1 MGHQMVVVLVTI
13 VLVAVAI
20 YASVLF
26 FQRSFEERITKA
38 KSSIEEIL
46 DSPLEEELEE
56 VKKMTLSGDS
66 LSEFEAVEHSYYALV
81 NQQLPEISEYLNKL
95 QAELEHYRFWKING
109 ELKQNEAQV
118 AKAQQQYEQLKL
130 ELAEIKQTAEIHK
143 KAIGELKEEY
153 QKIRKTLLAK
163 NFSYGPSID
172 ELEKELATL
181 EKDFDEYSKVTEE
194 GDYAKSSELLEKL
207 KQQTRLLKIAL
218 KKLPPIYRNLKNIF
232 PEQLQELKAGYSKL
246 QTEKYGF
253 KKDLAKHLEAIEQKC
268 KENEANLKQADVPK
282 AEALD
287 QQIADMIDEAY
298 EIMENEYNAKLK
310 VTRQEKHL
318 ADFIE
323 HAKHQE
329 KELLIELDRLSQN
342 YTLNHNEMEEAHALN
357 EQLKKIDKKFTA
369 YMQAKPKDVI
379 VYSEVLEQQTADLEA
394 LKKIELKQKEI
405 GESVADLFEEEK
417 EAQAAVQGFDNDIHR
432 LKREIEILNLPGLPS
447 DYIEYFFK
455 VGREIE
461 SLDQDLN
468 KIQIDMEQ
476 IARDLINTQS
486 DLDVLAQKTQEIIDS
501 STLTEAMLQYS
512 NRYRTRYPEV
522 ASAYAHAVELFNKNY
537 DYMGALDVISEALET
552 VEPGCYKRIEN
563 DYKAGNNRREVI

>member
-1 MGHQMVVVLVTI
+1 MVVVLVTI

-357 EQLKKIDKKFTA
+357 EQLKKIDKSFTA

>member
-46 DSPLEEELEE
+46 DSPLEKELEE

-95 QAELEHYRFWKING
+95 QAELEQYRFWKING

-246 QTEKYGF
+246 QAEKYGF

-357 EQLKKIDKKFTA
+357 EQLKKIDKNFTA

-379 VYSEVLEQQTADLEA
+379 VYSEVLEQQTADLKA

>member
-1 MGHQMVVVLVTI
+1 MVVVLVTI

-46 DSPLEEELEE
+46 DSPLEEELAE

-66 LSEFEAVEHSYYALV
+66 LSGFEAVEHSYYALV
-81 NQQLPEISEYLNKL
+81 NQQLPEISEHLNKL

-109 ELKQNEAQV
+109 ELKQNEARS
-118 AKAQQQYEQLKL
+118 AKAKQQYEQLKL
-130 ELAEIKQTAEIHK
+130 ELAEIEQTAEIHK

-298 EIMENEYNAKLK
+298 DIMENEYNARLK

-357 EQLKKIDKKFTA
+357 EQLKKIAKRFTA
-369 YMQAKPKDVI
+369 YMQAKSKDVI
-379 VYSEVLEQQTADLEA
+379 IYSEVLNQQTADLEA
-394 LKKIELKQKEI
+394 LKKIEFKQKEL

-417 EAQAAVQGFDNDIHR
+417 EAQAAVQGFDNDINR
-432 LKREIEILNLPGLPS
+432 LKREIEILNLPGLPN

>member
-1 MGHQMVVVLVTI
+1 MVVVLVTI

-38 KSSIEEIL
+38 KSRIEEIL
-46 DSPLEEELEE
+46 DSPLEKELEE

-95 QAELEHYRFWKING
+95 QAELEQYRFWKING

-246 QTEKYGF
+246 QAEKYGF

-357 EQLKKIDKKFTA
+357 EQLKKIDKNFTV

>member
-1 MGHQMVVVLVTI
+1 MVVVLVTI

-38 KSSIEEIL
+38 KSSIKEIL

-66 LSEFEAVEHSYYALV
+66 LSEFEAVEHSYYVLV

-109 ELKQNEAQV
+109 ELKQNEAQL

-181 EKDFDEYSKVTEE
+181 EKDFDEYAKVTEE

-287 QQIADMIDEAY
+287 QQIADMIDKAY
-298 EIMENEYNAKLK
+298 DIMENEYNAKLK

-329 KELLIELDRLSQN
+329 KELLIELDRLGQN

-357 EQLKKIDKKFTA
+357 EQLKKIDKNFIA

-447 DYIEYFFK
+447 DYVEYFFK
-455 VGREIE
+455 VGHEIE

-522 ASAYAHAVELFNKNY
+522 ASAYAHAIELFNQKY

>member
-1 MGHQMVVVLVTI
+1 MVVVLVTI

-66 LSEFEAVEHSYYALV
+66 LSEFEAVEHSYYVLV

-109 ELKQNEAQV
+109 ELKQNEAQL

-181 EKDFDEYSKVTEE
+181 EKDFDEYAKVTEE

-268 KENEANLKQADVPK
+268 KENETNLKQADVPK

-287 QQIADMIDEAY
+287 QQIADMIDKAY
-298 EIMENEYNAKLK
+298 DIMENEYNAKLK

-329 KELLIELDRLSQN
+329 KELLIELDRLGQN

-357 EQLKKIDKKFTA
+357 EQLKKIDKNFIA

-447 DYIEYFFK
+447 DYVEYFFK
-455 VGREIE
+455 VGHEIE

-522 ASAYAHAVELFNKNY
+522 ASAYAHAIELFNQKY

>member
-1 MGHQMVVVLVTI
+1 MVVVLVTI

-38 KSSIEEIL
+38 KSRIEEIL
-46 DSPLEEELEE
+46 DSPLEKELEE

-95 QAELEHYRFWKING
+95 QAELEQYRFWKING

-246 QTEKYGF
+246 QAEKYGF

-357 EQLKKIDKKFTA
+357 EQLKKIDKNFTA

>member
-1 MGHQMVVVLVTI
+1 MVVVLVTI

-46 DSPLEEELEE
+46 ESSLEEELEE

-95 QAELEHYRFWKING
+95 QAELEQYRFWKING
-109 ELKQNEAQV
+109 ELRQNEAQV

-298 EIMENEYNAKLK
+298 DIMENEYNAKLK

-342 YTLNHNEMEEAHALN
+342 YTLNHNEMEEAHELN
-357 EQLKKIDKKFTA
+357 EQLKKIDKNFTA
-369 YMQAKPKDVI
+369 YMQAKSKDVI

-522 ASAYAHAVELFNKNY
+522 ASAYSHAVELFNKNY
-537 DYMGALDVISEALET
+537 DYVGALDVISEALET

>member
-1 MGHQMVVVLVTI
+1 MVVVLVTI

-357 EQLKKIDKKFTA
+357 EQLKKIDKSFTA

-394 LKKIELKQKEI
+394 LKRIELKQKEI

>member
-1 MGHQMVVVLVTI
+1 MVVVLVTI

-46 DSPLEEELEE
+46 DSPLEKELEE

-95 QAELEHYRFWKING
+95 QAELEQYRFWKING

-246 QTEKYGF
+246 QAEKYGF

-357 EQLKKIDKKFTA
+357 EQLKKIDKNFTV
-369 YMQAKPKDVI
+369 YMQAKPKDMI

>member
-1 MGHQMVVVLVTI
+1 MVVVLVTI

-46 DSPLEEELEE
+46 DSPLEKELEE

-95 QAELEHYRFWKING
+95 QAELEQYRFWKING

-181 EKDFDEYSKVTEE
+181 EKDFHEYSKVTEE

-246 QTEKYGF
+246 QAEKYGF

-357 EQLKKIDKKFTA
+357 EQLKKIDKNFTA

>member
-1 MGHQMVVVLVTI
+1 MVVVLVTI

-46 DSPLEEELEE
+46 DSPLEEELAE

-66 LSEFEAVEHSYYALV
+66 LSGFEAVEHSYYALV
-81 NQQLPEISEYLNKL
+81 NQQLPEISEHLNKL

-109 ELKQNEAQV
+109 ELKQNEARS
-118 AKAQQQYEQLKL
+118 AKAKQQYEQLKL
-130 ELAEIKQTAEIHK
+130 ELAEIEQTAEIHK

-298 EIMENEYNAKLK
+298 DIMENEYNARLK

-357 EQLKKIDKKFTA
+357 EQ
-369 YMQAKPKDVI
+369 
-379 VYSEVLEQQTADLEA
+379 TADLEA
-394 LKKIELKQKEI
+394 LKKIEFKQTEL

-432 LKREIEILNLPGLPS
+432 LKREIEILNLPGLPN

-552 VEPGCYKRIEN
+552 VAPGCYKRIEN

>member
-1 MGHQMVVVLVTI
+1 MVVVLVTI

-46 DSPLEEELEE
+46 DSPLEKELEE

-95 QAELEHYRFWKING
+95 QAELEQYRFWKING

-246 QTEKYGF
+246 QAEKYGF

-357 EQLKKIDKKFTA
+357 EQLKKIDKNFTA

>member
-1 MGHQMVVVLVTI
+1 MVVVLVTI

-46 DSPLEEELEE
+46 DSPLEKELEE

-95 QAELEHYRFWKING
+95 QAELEQYRFWKING

-246 QTEKYGF
+246 QAEKYGF

-357 EQLKKIDKKFTA
+357 EQLKKIDKNFTV

-476 IARDLINTQS
+476 IACDLINTQS

-512 NRYRTRYPEV
+512 NRYRTRYPGV

>member
-1 MGHQMVVVLVTI
+1 MVVVLVTI

-66 LSEFEAVEHSYYALV
+66 LSEFEAVEHSYYVLV

-109 ELKQNEAQV
+109 ELKQNEAQL
-118 AKAQQQYEQLKL
+118 AKAQQRYEQLKL

-194 GDYAKSSELLEKL
+194 GDYARSSELLEKL

-232 PEQLQELKAGYSKL
+232 PEQLQELNAGYSKL
-246 QTEKYGF
+246 QAEKYGF
-253 KKDLAKHLEAIEQKC
+253 KKDLAKHLDAIKQNC

-282 AEALD
+282 AETLD

-298 EIMENEYNAKLK
+298 DIMENEYNAKLK
-310 VTRQEKHL
+310 VIRQEKHL

-357 EQLKKIDKKFTA
+357 EQLKKIDKNFIA

-432 LKREIEILNLPGLPS
+432 LKREIEILNLPGLPN
-447 DYIEYFFK
+447 DYVEYFFK

-537 DYMGALDVISEALET
+537 DYMRALDVISEALET

-563 DYKAGNNRREVI
+563 DYKAGNDRREVI

>member
-1 MGHQMVVVLVTI
+1 MVVVLVTI

-46 DSPLEEELEE
+46 DSPLEKELEE

-95 QAELEHYRFWKING
+95 QAELEQYRFWKING

-246 QTEKYGF
+246 QAEKYGF

-357 EQLKKIDKKFTA
+357 EQLKKIDKNFTA

-379 VYSEVLEQQTADLEA
+379 VYSEALEQQTADLKA

>member
-1 MGHQMVVVLVTI
+1 MVVVLVTI

-95 QAELEHYRFWKING
+95 QAELEQYRFWKING

-298 EIMENEYNAKLK
+298 DIMENEYNAKLK

-357 EQLKKIDKKFTA
+357 EQLKKIDKNFTA
-369 YMQAKPKDVI
+369 YMQAKAKDVI

-417 EAQAAVQGFDNDIHR
+417 EAQVAVQGFDNDIHR

>member
-1 MGHQMVVVLVTI
+1 MVVVLVTI

-46 DSPLEEELEE
+46 DSPLEKELDE

-95 QAELEHYRFWKING
+95 QAELEQYRFWKING

-246 QTEKYGF
+246 QAEKYGF

-357 EQLKKIDKKFTA
+357 EQLKKIDKNFTA
-369 YMQAKPKDVI
+369 YMQAKPRDVI

>member
-1 MGHQMVVVLVTI
+1 MVVVLVTI

-46 DSPLEEELEE
+46 DSPLEKELEE

-95 QAELEHYRFWKING
+95 QAELEQYRFWKING

-118 AKAQQQYEQLKL
+118 AKTQQQYEQLKL
-130 ELAEIKQTAEIHK
+130 ELAEIKQKAEIHK

-172 ELEKELATL
+172 ELEKELETV

-357 EQLKKIDKKFTA
+357 EQLKKIDKNFTA

-486 DLDVLAQKTQEIIDS
+486 DLGVLAQKTQEIIDS

-537 DYMGALDVISEALET
+537 DYMGALDVISEALEI

>member
-1 MGHQMVVVLVTI
+1 MVVVLVTI

-46 DSPLEEELEE
+46 DSPLEEELAE

-66 LSEFEAVEHSYYALV
+66 LSGFEAVEHSYYALV
-81 NQQLPEISEYLNKL
+81 NQQLPEISEHLNKL

-109 ELKQNEAQV
+109 ELKQNEARS
-118 AKAQQQYEQLKL
+118 AKAKQQYEQLKL
-130 ELAEIKQTAEIHK
+130 ELAEIEQTAEIHK

-298 EIMENEYNAKLK
+298 DIMENEYNARLK

-357 EQLKKIDKKFTA
+357 EQLKKIAKRFTA
-369 YMQAKPKDVI
+369 YMQAKSKDVI
-379 VYSEVLEQQTADLEA
+379 IYSEVLNQQTADLEA
-394 LKKIELKQKEI
+394 LKKIEFKQKEL

-417 EAQAAVQGFDNDIHR
+417 EAQAAVQGFDNDILR
-432 LKREIEILNLPGLPS
+432 LKREIEILNLPGLPN

>member
-1 MGHQMVVVLVTI
+1 MVVVLVTI

-46 DSPLEEELEE
+46 DSPLEKELEE

-95 QAELEHYRFWKING
+95 QAELEQYRFWKING

-246 QTEKYGF
+246 QAEKYGF

-357 EQLKKIDKKFTA
+357 EQLKKIDKNFTV

-476 IARDLINTQS
+476 IACDLINTQS

>member
-1 MGHQMVVVLVTI
+1 MVVVLVTI

-46 DSPLEEELEE
+46 DSPLEKELEE

-95 QAELEHYRFWKING
+95 QAELEQYRFWKING

-246 QTEKYGF
+246 QAEKYGF

-357 EQLKKIDKKFTA
+357 EQLKKIDKNFTT

>member
-1 MGHQMVVVLVTI
+1 MVVVLVTI

-46 DSPLEEELEE
+46 DSPLEEELAE

-66 LSEFEAVEHSYYALV
+66 LSGFEAVEHSYYTLV
-81 NQQLPEISEYLNKL
+81 NQQLPEISEHLNKL

-109 ELKQNEAQV
+109 ELKQNEARS
-118 AKAQQQYEQLKL
+118 AKVKQQYEQLKL
-130 ELAEIKQTAEIHK
+130 ELAEIEQTAEIHK

-298 EIMENEYNAKLK
+298 DIMENEYNARLK

-357 EQLKKIDKKFTA
+357 EQLKKIAKRFTA

-379 VYSEVLEQQTADLEA
+379 IYSEVLNQQTADLEA
-394 LKKIELKQKEI
+394 LKKIELKQKEL

-432 LKREIEILNLPGLPS
+432 LKREIEILNLPGLPN

>member
-1 MGHQMVVVLVTI
+1 MVVVLVTI

-46 DSPLEEELEE
+46 DSPLEKELEE

-95 QAELEHYRFWKING
+95 QAELEQYRFWKING

-246 QTEKYGF
+246 QAEKYGF

-357 EQLKKIDKKFTA
+357 EQLKKIDKNFTV

-522 ASAYAHAVELFNKNY
+522 ASAYAHAVELFNKNH

>member
-1 MGHQMVVVLVTI
+1 MVVVLVTI

-66 LSEFEAVEHSYYALV
+66 LSEFEAVEHSYYVLV

-95 QAELEHYRFWKING
+95 QAELEHYRFWKISG
-109 ELKQNEAQV
+109 ELKQNEAQL
-118 AKAQQQYEQLKL
+118 AKAKQQYEQLKL

-181 EKDFDEYSKVTEE
+181 EKDFDEYAKVTEE

-287 QQIADMIDEAY
+287 QQIADMIDKAY
-298 EIMENEYNAKLK
+298 DIMENEYNAKLK

-329 KELLIELDRLSQN
+329 KELLIELDRLGQN

-357 EQLKKIDKKFTA
+357 EQLKKIDKNFIA

-447 DYIEYFFK
+447 DYVEYFFK
-455 VGREIE
+455 VGHEIE

-522 ASAYAHAVELFNKNY
+522 ASAYAHAIELFNQKY

>member
-1 MGHQMVVVLVTI
+1 MVVVLVTI

-46 DSPLEEELEE
+46 DSPLEKELEE

-95 QAELEHYRFWKING
+95 QAELEQYRFWKING
-109 ELKQNEAQV
+109 ELKQNEAQL

-246 QTEKYGF
+246 QAEKYGF

-268 KENEANLKQADVPK
+268 KENEADLKQADVPK

-357 EQLKKIDKKFTA
+357 EQLKKIDKNFTV

>member
-1 MGHQMVVVLVTI
+1 MVVVLVTI

-357 EQLKKIDKKFTA
+357 EQLKKIDKKFIA

>member
-1 MGHQMVVVLVTI
+1 MVVVLVTI

-46 DSPLEEELEE
+46 DSPLEKELEE

-66 LSEFEAVEHSYYALV
+66 LSEFEAVEHSYYALM

-95 QAELEHYRFWKING
+95 QAELEQYRFWKING

-246 QTEKYGF
+246 QAEKYGF

-357 EQLKKIDKKFTA
+357 EQLKKIDKNFTA

>member
-1 MGHQMVVVLVTI
+1 MVVVLVTI

-46 DSPLEEELEE
+46 DSPLEKELEE

-95 QAELEHYRFWKING
+95 QAELEQYRFWKING

-181 EKDFDEYSKVTEE
+181 EKDFHEYSKVTEE

-246 QTEKYGF
+246 QAEKYGF

-357 EQLKKIDKKFTA
+357 EQLKKIDKNFTA

-379 VYSEVLEQQTADLEA
+379 VYSEVLEQQTADLKA

>member
-1 MGHQMVVVLVTI
+1 MVVVLVTI

-46 DSPLEEELEE
+46 DSPLEKELEE

-95 QAELEHYRFWKING
+95 QAELEQYRFWKING

-130 ELAEIKQTAEIHK
+130 ELAEIKQKAEIHK

-172 ELEKELATL
+172 ELEKELETV

-357 EQLKKIDKKFTA
+357 EQLKKIDKNFTA

-537 DYMGALDVISEALET
+537 DYMGALDVISEALEI

>member
-1 MGHQMVVVLVTI
+1 M
-13 VLVAVAI
+13 
-20 YASVLF
+20 
-26 FQRSFEERITKA
+26 
-38 KSSIEEIL
+38 
-46 DSPLEEELEE
+46 
-56 VKKMTLSGDS
+56 
-66 LSEFEAVEHSYYALV
+66 

-95 QAELEHYRFWKING
+95 QAELEQYRFWKING

-153 QKIRKTLLAK
+153 QKIRKALLAK

-246 QTEKYGF
+246 QAEKYGF

-357 EQLKKIDKKFTA
+357 EQLKKIDKNFTV

>member
-1 MGHQMVVVLVTI
+1 MVVVLVTI

-46 DSPLEEELEE
+46 DSPLEKELEE

-95 QAELEHYRFWKING
+95 QAELEQYRFWKING

-246 QTEKYGF
+246 QAEKYGF

-357 EQLKKIDKKFTA
+357 EQLKKIDKNFTA

-563 DYKAGNNRREVI
+563 DYKAGNNRREVV

>member
-1 MGHQMVVVLVTI
+1 MVVVLVTI

-66 LSEFEAVEHSYYALV
+66 LSEFETVEHSYYVLV

-95 QAELEHYRFWKING
+95 QAELAHYRFWKINS
-109 ELKQNEAQV
+109 ELKQNEAQL

-130 ELAEIKQTAEIHK
+130 ELAELKQTAEIHK

-253 KKDLAKHLEAIEQKC
+253 KKDLAKHLETIEQKC

-287 QQIADMIDEAY
+287 QQIADMIDKAY
-298 EIMENEYNAKLK
+298 DIMENEYNAKLK

-357 EQLKKIDKKFTA
+357 EQLKKIDRNFTA

-379 VYSEVLEQQTADLEA
+379 IYSEVLEQQTTDLEA

-432 LKREIEILNLPGLPS
+432 LKREIEILNLPGLPN
-447 DYIEYFFK
+447 DYVEYFFK

>member
-1 MGHQMVVVLVTI
+1 MVVVLVTI

-95 QAELEHYRFWKING
+95 QAELEQYRFWKING

-298 EIMENEYNAKLK
+298 DIMENEYNAKLK

-342 YTLNHNEMEEAHALN
+342 YTLNHNELEEAHALN
-357 EQLKKIDKKFTA
+357 EQLKKIDKNFTA
-369 YMQAKPKDVI
+369 YIQAKSKDVI

>member
-1 MGHQMVVVLVTI
+1 MVVVLVTI

-46 DSPLEEELEE
+46 DSPLEKELEE

-95 QAELEHYRFWKING
+95 QAELEQYRFWKING
-109 ELKQNEAQV
+109 ELKQNEAQL

-246 QTEKYGF
+246 QAEKYGF

-268 KENEANLKQADVPK
+268 KENEADLKQADVPK

-357 EQLKKIDKKFTA
+357 EQLKKIDKNFTA

>member
-1 MGHQMVVVLVTI
+1 MVVVLVTI

-95 QAELEHYRFWKING
+95 QAELEQYRFWKING

-298 EIMENEYNAKLK
+298 DIMENEYNAKLK

-357 EQLKKIDKKFTA
+357 EQLKKIDKNFTA

>member
-1 MGHQMVVVLVTI
+1 MVVVLVTI

-522 ASAYAHAVELFNKNY
+522 ASAHAHAVELFNKNY